1 MSKGTPKLVERKL
14 WTAAELDA
22 DLTIAVQGF
31 RDERLQEP
39 LAAYPLCVHNQL
51 DTTRIAHNNIR
62 NTCVRV
68 HAPSDEH
75 LALSAYLSLLR
86 HKPSCCIT
94 AGSGFLQM
102 TASRAAFSIR
112 TALSLSA

>member
-39 LAAYPLCVHNQL
+39 LAAYL
-51 DTTRIAHNNIR
+51 D
-62 NTCVRV
+62 
-68 HAPSDEH
+68 
-75 LALSAYLSLLR
+75 AYDKAEEVIEELLR
-86 HKPSCCIT
+86 STDDLANVQAHMNPPEFC
-94 AGSGFLQM
+94 GV
-102 TASRAAFSIR
+102 
-112 TALSLSA
+112 

>member
-39 LAAYPLCVHNQL
+39 LAAYL
-51 DTTRIAHNNIR
+51 D
-62 NTCVRV
+62 
-68 HAPSDEH
+68 
-75 LALSAYLSLLR
+75 AYDKAEEVIEELLR
-86 HKPSCCIT
+86 STDDQPTYRCT
-94 AGSGFLQM
+94 W
-102 TASRAAFSIR
+102 
-112 TALSLSA
+112 